1 MTIGLNLLKY
11 EDGYLCKKAPGL
23 KKYDLSITKW

>member
-11 EDGYLCKKAPGL
+11 EDGYLCKKSIRF
-23 KKYDLSITKW
+23 KKYDLSITK

>member
-1 MTIGLNLLKY
+1 MIIGLNLLKLKM
-11 EDGYLCKKAPGL
+11 DICVKKASGL